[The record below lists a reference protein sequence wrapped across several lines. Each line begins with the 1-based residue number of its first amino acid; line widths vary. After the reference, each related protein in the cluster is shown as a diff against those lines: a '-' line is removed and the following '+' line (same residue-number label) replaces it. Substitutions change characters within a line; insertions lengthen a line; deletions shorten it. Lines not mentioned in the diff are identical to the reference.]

1 MIEALVDTSVFIATE
16 SGWLIDTLK
25 IPAMLGVS
33 VITIGEL
40 HAGVLGATDLGTRDD
55 RLSTL
60 TFARSVEPMPIDE
73 AVAATWARLRIEL
86 LEAGRRLGTNDSWIA
101 ATAIAAGIPVITQ
114 DADYDDV
121 PGLIVIRV

>member
-16 SGWLIDTLK
+16 SGRPIDTLR

-40 HAGVLGATDLGTRDD
+40 HAGVLGATDLGARDD
-55 RLSTL
+55 RLATL

-73 AVAATWARLRIEL
+73 AVAAAWARLRIEL
-86 LEAGRRLGTNDSWIA
+86 LEAGRRLGANDSWIA

-114 DADYDDV
+114 NADYDDV